1 MVPNYP
7 MHHTSANKKLLM
19 VNLSQDW
26 GGGENWSALVA
37 KALLHKGFS
46 VQLLTKPGSVLADR
60 AKEDDIPNISINAT
74 TLSLLNPIKV
84 FSLYR
89 LIRKLQPD
97 LVLLNASHE
106 LKFVGLIAAWAG
118 VPHIV
123 FRRGLSFP
131 LKSNF
136 INQWYFKHV
145 VNGFL
150 CDAQSTYESFRK
162 SFPVIENYPHIVIP
176 NGIDLKKWT
185 YAGESRIHGKIGLS
199 ARLSPEKGVDRAIA
213 VMEVLKNRN
222 IQATLH
228 VLGEGP
234 HRAELENMIRE
245 KGLEKM
251 VFLRGFVEDVRSEL
265 ASCQLFLFTSWGEGT
280 SIAVIEAMSLGLPV
294 TAYQAP
300 AMDELIVSG
309 ETGYLVAPHDLMGL
323 AEQVQAILSNQALRQ
338 QLSEQAQNRVKTV
351 FSFDRV
357 IDQFVSWLQAL

>member
-1 MVPNYP
+1 MVPPSP

-26 GGGENWSALVA
+26 GGGENWYALVA
-37 KALLHKGFS
+37 KSLIQKGFS
-46 VQLLTKPGSVLADR
+46 VQLLSKPGSALADQ
-60 AKEDDIPNISINAT
+60 AQEDDIPNILIKAT

-84 FSLYR
+84 LKLYR
-89 LIRKLQPD
+89 LMRQLQPD

-136 INQWYFKHV
+136 INRWYFKYI

-162 SFPVIENYPHIVIP
+162 SFPMIEHYPHIVIP
-176 NGIDLKKWT
+176 NGIDLEKWT
-185 YAGESRIHGKIGLS
+185 YAGEARIPGKIGLS

-222 IQATLH
+222 IPATLH

-234 HRAELENMIRE
+234 HRTELENLIRE
-245 KGLEKM
+245 KDLAER
-251 VFLRGFVEDVRSEL
+251 VFLRGFVEDVRGEL

-280 SIAVIEAMSLGLPV
+280 SIAVIEAMALGLPV
-294 TAYQAP
+294 AAYQAP

-309 ETGYLVAPHDLMGL
+309 ETGYLVAPDDLIGL
-323 AEQVQAILSNQALRQ
+323 ADQVQTLLSNQALRQ

-357 IDQFVSWLQAL
+357 IDQFASWWQAL

>member
-1 MVPNYP
+1 MFPNFL
-7 MHHTSANKKLLM
+7 MHPSPTNKKLLM

-26 GGGENWSALVA
+26 GGGENWYALVA
-37 KALLHKGFS
+37 KALIQKGFS
-46 VQLLTKPGSVLADR
+46 VQLLSKPGSALADR
-60 AKEDDIPNISINAT
+60 AQEAHIPNITIKAT

-84 FSLYR
+84 GKLYR

-118 VPHIV
+118 VPHLV

-136 INQWYFKHV
+136 INRWYFKRI

-162 SFPVIENYPHIVIP
+162 SFPIIESYPHIVIP
-176 NGIDLKKWT
+176 NGIDVEKWT
-185 YAGESRIHGKIGLS
+185 HAGEVRIHGKIGLS

-222 IQATLH
+222 ISATLH

-245 KGLEKM
+245 KGLEER
-251 VFLRGFVEDVRSEL
+251 VFLRGFVEDVRGEL

-280 SIAVIEAMSLGLPV
+280 SIAVIEAMALGLPV
-294 TAYQAP
+294 VAYQAP
-300 AMDELIVSG
+300 AMDELIISG
-309 ETGYLVAPHDLMGL
+309 ETGYLVAPNDIKGL
-323 AEQVQAILSNQALRQ
+323 SDQVQTLLSNQALRQ
-338 QLSEQAQNRVKTV
+338 QLSEQAQNRVKTI

-357 IDQFVSWLQAL
+357 VDQFASWFQAL